1 MNCIKYKRGE
11 NKVGTEQFRPGG
23 KNYVYVND
31 QRILKIDQAYIE
43 NLKNEARK
51 SKYPRLTMCLHND
64 IRNNVHEMIQIFRK
78 YEYVQPHYHPKKTET
93 KIILEGRMLVVIYD
107 TSGNKLDQF
116 VMSRDEGSAFMFR
129 MDKGIIHTNIPLTD
143 VVFQEIT
150 SGPYL
155 GKDDSIFP
163 DWTCHSD
170 DTEGVQRYID
180 DLLRENGNIG
190 GF

>member
-1 MNCIKYKRGE
+1 M
-11 NKVGTEQFRPGG
+11 GTEQFRPGG
-23 KNYVYVND
+23 KNYIYVND

-43 NLKNEARK
+43 NLKNKAGQ

-64 IRNNVHEMIQIFRK
+64 IRSHVHEMIQIFK
-78 YEYVQPHYHPKKTET
+78 KHEYVRPHYHPKKTET

-116 VMSRDEGSAFMFR
+116 VMSRDEGSIFMFR

-143 VVFQEIT
+143 VVFQEII

-155 GKDDSIFP
+155 GEADSVFP
-163 DWTCHSD
+163 DWTID
-170 DTEGVQRYID
+170 GNDQGRVQKYID
-180 DLLRENGNIG
+180 DLLRV
-190 GF
+190 